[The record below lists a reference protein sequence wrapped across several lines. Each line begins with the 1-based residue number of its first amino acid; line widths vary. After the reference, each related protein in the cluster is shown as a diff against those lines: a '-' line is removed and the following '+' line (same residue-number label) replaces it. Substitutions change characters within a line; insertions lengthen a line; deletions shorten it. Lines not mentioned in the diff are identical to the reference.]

1 MKFLVDRCAGRRL
14 AEWLRA
20 QDHDVLESR
29 ALGADPGDEA
39 LLALA
44 VRERRVLAT
53 MDKEFGDLVFAQGA
67 AHAGMIRLPDVP
79 VARRIL
85 LISQVLADLS
95 QTDLEQSIV
104 TIGANRIRVSRPPER
119 SG

>member
-1 MKFLVDRCAGRRL
+1 VKFLVDRCAGRRL

-29 ALGADPGDEA
+29 ELGADPGDEA

-44 VRERRVLAT
+44 VREGRVLVT
-53 MDKEFGDLVFAQGA
+53 MDKDFGDLVFARGA

-85 LISQVLADLS
+85 LISQVLADIS
-95 QTDLEQSIV
+95 QSDLEQSIV
-104 TIGANRIRVSRPPER
+104 TVGDNRIRVSRPPER